1 MPPINSTLLSRYVPL
16 LFSWFYVLVNNFQ
29 QSIFLGSAMIAVAAR
44 GRFTHP
50 SDFQIA
56 PGPACTPLESRQHLS
71 ATARQPRQLSQ
82 AVDGVVENSLSLF
95 LGL

>member
-1 MPPINSTLLSRYVPL
+1 MK
-16 LFSWFYVLVNNFQ
+16 
-29 QSIFLGSAMIAVAAR
+29 AVAAR

-82 AVDGVVENSLSLF
+82 AVDRVVENFLSLF
-95 LGL
+95 LSAEWAYDLCTSSIDMLTSSLIFVCHLLDL